1 MPFGCAKEVF
11 TPPVLPAQSDE
22 GSASVKNVLENRR
35 VRSPAK
41 TKKKT
46 LKPSWFQGFLVV
58 EISGIEPL
66 TS

>member
-1 MPFGCAKEVF
+1 VL
-11 TPPVLPAQSDE
+11 LPAQSDE

-46 LKPSWFQGFLVV
+46 LKPLWFQGFLVV

>member
-1 MPFGCAKEVF
+1 
-11 TPPVLPAQSDE
+11 VLPPAQSDE

-46 LKPSWFQGFLVV
+46 LKPQRFQGFLLV

>member
-1 MPFGCAKEVF
+1 VRQRSFYPTGVL
-11 TPPVLPAQSDE
+11 LPAQSDE

-46 LKPSWFQGFLVV
+46 LKPLWFQGFLVV